1 MSTRRSPQDP
11 PEVSQEIH
19 ADDGELDPG
28 QQKRPLETAAVEKP
42 GITGALPI
50 KEYAIHLHP

>member
-1 MSTRRSPQDP
+1 
-11 PEVSQEIH
+11 VSQEIH
-19 ADDGELDPG
+19 ANDGELDPG